1 MPIAEKIN
9 KYSVSVLQTN
19 LQKVTR
25 QIRLNLESGSTAS
38 ISFQETLPSNFV
50 EFSGSA
56 TRVFMTTDQF
66 TDVYHV
72 LQTES
77 PAFFTAVNLFGLQI
91 GSVHTEL
98 NLSLGETPGEGHQDL
113 QSLEALIRHLRGERT
128 DRT

>member
-9 KYSVSVLQTN
+9 KYSVSVFQTN
-19 LQKVTR
+19 LQTATR
-25 QIRLNLESGSTAS
+25 QIRLNLELGGTAS
-38 ISFQETLPSNFV
+38 ISFQETLPSTFV

-56 TRVFMTTDQF
+56 TRLFMTTEQF

-72 LQTES
+72 LQTEN
-77 PAFFTAVNLFGLQI
+77 PAFFTALNLFGLQI

-98 NLSLGETPGEGHQDL
+98 NLSLGETPGEGPQDL
-113 QSLEALIRHLRGERT
+113 QSLEALIRHLHGERT